1 MAADYVT
8 NVNLGFEQLETAH
21 SSGHLCCHKSFMT
34 MDNISIMYRNLC
46 YVAS

>member
-8 NVNLGFEQLETAH
+8 NVNLRFEQFATAA
-21 SSGHLCCHKSFMT
+21 GIYAAKKSFMT
-34 MDNISIMYRNLC
+34 MDNISIMCRNLC